1 MDNISV
7 NKLKMNIKNLI
18 KTEIKNHTDLEYWGT
33 EENINN
39 ENIIFDYV
47 LDNDIVNQDWFDEK
61 LKYTSVE
68 LLEELLKVVKFFEAH
83 QLNNE
88 EMKDKEYME
97 SLLENYNEITN

>member
-1 MDNISV
+1 MKI
-7 NKLKMNIKNLI
+7 INLI
-18 KTEIKNHTDLEYWGT
+18 KEEIKNHTNVEYWGT

-39 ENIIFDYV
+39 ENKIFDYA
-47 LDNDIVNQDWFDEK
+47 LDNNIVNQDWFDEK

-97 SLLENYNEITN
+97 SLLENYNENK